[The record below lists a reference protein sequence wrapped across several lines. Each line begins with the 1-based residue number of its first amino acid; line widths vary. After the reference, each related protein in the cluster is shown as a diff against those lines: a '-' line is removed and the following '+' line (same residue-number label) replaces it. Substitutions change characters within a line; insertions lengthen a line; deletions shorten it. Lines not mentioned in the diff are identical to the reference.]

1 MKWVEAKGAMVV
13 IYEPTPEE
21 RSKIAKSLEKIK
33 KMSRLI
39 IANRYG
45 ECPDDV
51 EEKGCTKVPFRRN

>member
-1 MKWVEAKGAMVV
+1 MVV